1 MMMWTWRTL
10 PQDRLLA
17 FPYCCNMVANVDESI
32 VAEHPDI
39 VLEEAANFKSEHS
52 EEKNI
57 GFESIESGTS
67 CLEHIDGYVEKE

>member
-1 MMMWTWRTL
+1 
-10 PQDRLLA
+10 
-17 FPYCCNMVANVDESI
+17 MVANVDESI